1 MICANLALPV
11 FCLLAQA
18 GNLFAADAV
27 LVGAGDIARCGSR
40 LQGAHATANVLDD
53 VIEDHPDALIFTV
66 GDNAYRR
73 GTEKEFQNCYEPTWG
88 RHRDRTRPSVGNH
101 EYKTRG
107 AVPYYEY
114 FGEAAGPAGKGYYS
128 YSLGSWHVI
137 ALNSVCDKVG
147 CGEDAEQYRW
157 LERDLEQS
165 KSYCTVA
172 YFHHPLFS
180 SGTHGG
186 DEAMKPI
193 YQLLYKHGVELV
205 LAGHEHHYER
215 FAPQDPDG
223 RADPDKGIRQFIVGT
238 GGREH
243 RRIGKPKPNSEV
255 RDRTSYG
262 VLGLNLKAGSY
273 DWKFLPIDG
282 FSFTDEGSGRCH

>member
-1 MICANLALPV
+1 MYRATPVVHV
-11 FCLLAQA
+11 FCLLSLAANVA
-18 GNLFAADAV
+18 GADAI

-40 LQGAHATANVLDD
+40 LAGARATAAVLDD
-53 VIEDHPDALIFTV
+53 VIKDHPEAVIFTV

-73 GTEKEFQNCYEPTWG
+73 GTASEFRKCYDPTWG
-88 RHRDRTRPSVGNH
+88 RHRERTRPSVGNH
-101 EYKTRG
+101 EYKSKG
-107 AVPYYEY
+107 AVAYYEY

-137 ALNSVCDKVG
+137 ALNSVCDEVG
-147 CGEDAEQYRW
+147 CDENAEQYGW

-165 KSYCTVA
+165 TSGCTVA

-180 SGTHGG
+180 SGKHGG
-186 DEAMKPI
+186 EKEMKPI
-193 YQLLYKHGVELV
+193 CELLYKHGVELV

-223 RADPDKGIRQFIVGT
+223 RADPEKGIRQFIVGT

-262 VLGLNLKAGSY
+262 VLGLNLKADSY
-273 DWKFLPIDG
+273 DWKFLPIEG
-282 FSFTDEGSGRCH
+282 YSFTDEGRGRCH